1 MSFILYNLLFT
12 RMILHTEK
20 KRKEI
25 VVRKLASVQY
35 VHDVL
40 PIEGADRIEC
50 IGVLGWRCVAK
61 KGEFRVGDLCV
72 YFEIDSFLPVD
83 ERFAFLGPTCFK
95 HNELLG
101 DGYRLRTQRF
111 RGQISQG
118 LALPLSMLPT
128 GDWKVGDDVTELL
141 GVRKWEISQRATSGG
156 TIIGT
161 LPNWVPKTDETR
173 IQAEP
178 RLIEEY
184 KGLPYYITTKMD
196 GTSVTMY
203 RVGGRFGICGHNY
216 ELADDGRCSFWKWAH
231 EHQIEERLVA
241 ARIDDIVLQGEFCA
255 AGIQGN
261 PLTLKQP
268 EWYVFTV
275 RDASREERL
284 GLDRTVELC
293 EGVGLAMVPIEER
306 GEDLPYRTVDAL
318 LERARGLYANGRT
331 KEGIVIRPQVPV
343 YSRTIGASLSMKV
356 INNDYLVKR
365 AKKG

>member
-1 MSFILYNLLFT
+1 MA
-12 RMILHTEK
+12 
-20 KRKEI
+20 
-25 VVRKLASVQY
+25 RKLASVQY
-35 VHDVL
+35 VHDIW

-61 KGEFRVGDLCV
+61 KGEFMVGDPCV
-72 YFEIDSFLPVD
+72 YFEIDSFLPMD
-83 ERFAFLGPTCFK
+83 ERFAFLGSMSFK

-118 LALPLSMLPT
+118 LALPLTVLPE
-128 GDWKVGDDVTELL
+128 GDWQIGEDVTELL
-141 GVRKWEISQRATSGG
+141 GVRKWEISQRASNGG
-156 TIIGT
+156 TIVGT
-161 LPNWVPKTDETR
+161 LPAWVPKTDETR
-173 IQAEP
+173 VQSEP
-178 RLIEEY
+178 ALIDEFA
-184 KGLPYYITTKMD
+184 GLPYYITTKMD

-231 EHQIEERLVA
+231 EHEIEQRLVSVGL
-241 ARIDDIVLQGEFCA
+241 DNVVLQGEFCA

-261 PLTLKQP
+261 PLTLKRP

-284 GLDRTVELC
+284 GLDETRAIC
-293 EGVGLAMVPIEER
+293 ERLGLTMVPVEER
-306 GEDLPYRTVDAL
+306 GEDLPYRSVEEL
-318 LERARGLYANGRT
+318 LERARGFYENGRT
-331 KEGIVIRPQVPV
+331 KEGIVVRPQVPV
-343 YSRTIGASLSMKV
+343 YSPTVGASLSMKV
-356 INNDYLVKR
+356 INNDYLVRK